1 MNNVKKDCLKTSK
14 QCKKILSKSVKNFIS
29 MQHTNLKFKMQS
41 TMYDSV
47 QHVENFNLC
56 TNVREYILG
65 LD

>member
-1 MNNVKKDCLKTSK
+1 
-14 QCKKILSKSVKNFIS
+14 

-65 LD
+65 LDWEPILVPQYTIYIQGNA